1 MFWQL
6 REYSVPVLFA
16 VLVHA
21 AAVAALYSG
30 WQPDK
35 DTVRLIKPQIVMSTL
50 LVLEP
55 KATVKPPPPPPKVP
69 QPEPIPQEV
78 APAPDLTPQID
89 PAVERRE
96 AEAAAARRREAE
108 RQARLRALTDSS
120 FANALEDET
129 SVLEEGA
136 AAADIEVAQS
146 YRFGI
151 YQLVVVNW
159 SRPPSA
165 RNGMEATLQ
174 VDLVP
179 TGDVVAVTLIQGSGS
194 SAFDR
199 SAEAAVRK
207 ARRFEVPAESALF
220 EKYFRRFSLL
230 FKPEDLLR

>member
-1 MFWQL
+1 LFWQL

-16 VLVHA
+16 VLLHA

-30 WQPDK
+30 WQPQK
-35 DTVRLIKPQIVMSTL
+35 DTVRMIKPQIVNSTL

-55 KATVKPPPPPPKVP
+55 KARPKPPPPPPKVS
-69 QPEPIPQEV
+69 QPEPAPQE
-78 APAPDLTPQID
+78 AEITPEVKPQVD
-89 PAVERRE
+89 PAVARRE
-96 AEAAAARRREAE
+96 AEAAARLREAQQ
-108 RQARLRALTDSS
+108 QARLRALADSS
-120 FANALEDET
+120 FVNALADET
-129 SVLEEGA
+129 SALEEGA
-136 AAADIEVAQS
+136 AAADIEIAQS

-151 YQLVVVNW
+151 YQLVVANW

-179 TGDVVAVTLIQGSGS
+179 TGDVVSVTLIQGSGS

-207 ARRFEVPAESALF
+207 ARRFEVPVESALF
-220 EKYFRRFSLL
+220 EKYFRRFILL

>member
-1 MFWQL
+1 M
-6 REYSVPVLFA
+6 LFA
-16 VLVHA
+16 LLLHA
-21 AAVAALYSG
+21 AAVAALYSV
-30 WQPDK
+30 WQPEK
-35 DTVRLIKPQIVMSTL
+35 DAVRLIKPQIVNSTL

-55 KATVKPPPPPPKVP
+55 KARPKPPPPPPKVQ
-69 QPEPIPQEV
+69 QPEPAPQEV
-78 APAPDLTPQID
+78 ADTPEVTPRVD
-89 PAVERRE
+89 PAVALRE
-96 AEAAAARRREAE
+96 AEAAAARLREAQ
-108 RQARLRALTDSS
+108 RQARLRALADSS
-120 FANALEDET
+120 FVNALEDET

-151 YQLVVVNW
+151 YQLVVANW

-194 SAFDR
+194 NAFDR

-207 ARRFEVPAESALF
+207 ARRFEVPVESALF
-220 EKYFRRFSLL
+220 ERYFRRFTLL